1 MHDTKPLHL
10 ESFFAEI
17 ERASLDIP
25 GSAGRPVVRPKEQL
39 VLPHIWKD
47 CEVQRLLKMSE
58 HVALGERRMLRFINP
73 GTPDWKYVTPTLSVS
88 IQQILPGELAVPH
101 RHTANAIRFF
111 LKGKSYTTVEQDKCE
126 MERGDLIIT
135 PGWEWHD
142 YGNEGVEPGV
152 WIDALDLP
160 LIQYL
165 DSCGYLKSIEEEIG
179 YQISTEERLPV
190 RRAGISEQRYSAVGL
205 RPMTEAQGTS
215 RRAGLVHYRWAN
227 TYAALRRLADAGESN
242 PFDDVM
248 MEYVDPATGGSV
260 YRTFACCIQMIR
272 PGVRTR
278 AHRQASCAVYY
289 VLEGNGQSVIDG
301 QVYDWGAGDFFVV
314 PFYFWHEHANN
325 GDEPAILFSLQDFP
339 LMKNLDIY
347 REEPHR
353 EEHQALKRS

>member
-1 MHDTKPLHL
+1 L
-10 ESFFAEI
+10 EQIASGVLNTFFQDL

-39 VLPHIWKD
+39 AVPHIWKD
-47 CEVQRLLKMSE
+47 AEVQRLLKVSE
-58 HVALGERRMLRFINP
+58 AVKLGERRMLRFINP

-88 IQQILPGELAVPH
+88 IQHILPGEFAVPH

-111 LKGKSYTTVEQDKCE
+111 LRGKSYTTVEEDKCE

-142 YGNEGVEPGV
+142 YGNEGTEPGV

-165 DSCGYLKSIEEEIG
+165 DSCGYLKSLEEEIG
-179 YQISTEERLPV
+179 YQVSTQEKLKS
-190 RRAGISEQRYSAVGL
+190 RRSGISEQRYSSVGL
-205 RPMTEAQGTS
+205 RPMTRGEGTS
-215 RRAGLVHYRWAN
+215 RRNGLIHYRWAN
-227 TYAALRRLADAGESN
+227 TYAALKRLAEHESD

-260 YRTFACCIQMIR
+260 YPTFSCCIQMIR
-272 PGVRTR
+272 PGVKTK

-289 VLEGNGQSVIDG
+289 VFDGKGQSVIDG
-301 QVYDWGAGDFFVV
+301 RVYDWSAGDFFVV
-314 PFYFWHEHANN
+314 PFYFWHEHFNT
-325 GDEPAILFSLQDFP
+325 GKEPAILFSLQDFP
-339 LMKNLDIY
+339 LMKNLGIY
-347 REEPHR
+347 REEAH
-353 EEHQALKRS
+353 EAGTQKIKN